1 MKTPSKKENNLKNEC
16 NLKNEDDL
24 KNEDNLRWPQKIMM
38 TLKMIM
44 TYNKLG
50 LGAELGQAQLMLISI
65 AAKIYLKSKIIFS
78 IL

>member
-1 MKTPSKKENNLKNEC
+1 MTSKNN
-16 NLKNEDDL
+16 DDF
-24 KNEDNLRWPQKIMM
+24 
-38 TLKMIM
+38 KMIM